1 MPTSFSDLDLGLA
14 RMHANN
20 IVFDE
25 FQKAVVHAFE
35 PIDIKRIRKNWVMT
49 LESPDFPDIL
59 IIVEKDDR
67 SIHTH
72 LYQRRTRTSM
82 LLTTP
87 ANASER

>member
-1 MPTSFSDLDLGLA
+1 MPGSFSDLDLNLA

-20 IVFDE
+20 AVFDE
-25 FQKAVVHAFE
+25 FQRSVEHAFE

-49 LESPDFPDIL
+49 LESIDFPDVL
-59 IIVEKDDR
+59 VIVERDER

-72 LYQRRTRTSM
+72 IYQRRTRVSK
-82 LLTTP
+82 LIHTP